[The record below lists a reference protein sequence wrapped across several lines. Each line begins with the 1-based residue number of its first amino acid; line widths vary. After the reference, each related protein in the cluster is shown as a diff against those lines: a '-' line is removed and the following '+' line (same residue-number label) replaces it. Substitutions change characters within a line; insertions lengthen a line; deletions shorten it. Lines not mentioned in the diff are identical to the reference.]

1 MKSGYAYIM
10 TNKNHNVFY
19 TGSTVDI
26 INRVSQHKRHYFKG
40 SFSDRY
46 NCEYCVYFE
55 AFPDYVSAIHRENE
69 IKNMSRNEKI
79 ELINSRNPEW
89 KELVSGSGFLE
100 KPRPWAEQVDDVI
113 KGIMSEMGISGSNKR

>member
-10 TNKNHNVFY
+10 TNKHHNVLY

-26 INRVSQHKRHYFKG
+26 VKRVAQHKSHCFKG

-55 AFPDYVSAIHRENE
+55 EFPDYSSAIQRENE
-69 IKNMSRNEKI
+69 IKNMSRSEKLA
-79 ELINSRNPEW
+79 LINHRNPEW
-89 KELVSGSGFLE
+89 KELVTGNGFCE
-100 KPRPWAEQVDDVI
+100 KPVPWAEQV
-113 KGIMSEMGISGSNKR
+113 KRVMDELIGRSDNMK